1 MPGEEGRWRDEVNGK
16 EMAQDGTGEA
26 RGLWADVLSTQSTR
40 DPDVVKG
47 IKESMTVESRERD
60 VTRDSR

>member
-1 MPGEEGRWRDEVNGK
+1 MEDGVSGE
-16 EMAQDGTGEA
+16 EMAQDRTGEA

-40 DPDVVKG
+40 EPDVVKG
-47 IKESMTVESRERD
+47 IKESMMMVESKEKT